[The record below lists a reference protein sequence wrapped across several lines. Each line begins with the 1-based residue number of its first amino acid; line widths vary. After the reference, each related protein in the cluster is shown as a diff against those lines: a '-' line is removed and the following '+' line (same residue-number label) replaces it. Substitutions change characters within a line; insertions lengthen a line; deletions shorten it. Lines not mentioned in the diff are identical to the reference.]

1 MGGIDMNNVMNVS
14 TLLAAN
20 GMSFSE
26 RASEALTMV
35 VLGMVMIFAVLAT
48 IMAVLML
55 MERIFVRKLADGES
69 KKPEPVAAPK
79 KPEPVPQPTAAVE
92 DDSAVIAAITAAI
105 SVMLAESG
113 DATYQGGFRVVSFK
127 RSNRN
132 TPWNSAR

>member
-1 MGGIDMNNVMNVS
+1 MSNLMNNS

-35 VLGMVMIFAVLAT
+35 VLGMLMIFAVLAT
-48 IMAVLML
+48 IMAVLMI
-55 MERIFVRKLADGES
+55 MERIFARKSADGEA
-69 KKPEPVAAPK
+69 KKAEPVAAPK
-79 KPEPVPQPTAAVE
+79 KPEPVAQPVVAAAE
-92 DDSAVIAAITAAI
+92 DDGAVIAAITAAI

-127 RSNRN
+127 RSARN